1 MWGSFTIR
9 ICYLV
14 YICIRFH
21 GGGRG
26 VSHETRVWESAS
38 VPLRAG
44 ASAGPGARAAGGDL
58 APPSSAYP
66 LGNR

>member
-38 VPLRAG
+38 VPLRARL
-44 ASAGPGARAAGGDL
+44 GPVRWARAAG
-58 APPSSAYP
+58 AAISRPPVA
-66 LGNR
+66 RTR